1 MNFLNKILYIT
12 PNTFKYRII
21 VYLILLLFGVL
32 FELVSVG
39 LVLPVIGS
47 LVAAETVILG
57 LDFSIFFEKLNL
69 LTQYDLVITVL
80 GLLFFCIFFEDSVF
94 FIFSLV

>member
-57 LDFSIFFEKLNL
+57 LDFSIFF
-69 LTQYDLVITVL
+69 
-80 GLLFFCIFFEDSVF
+80 
-94 FIFSLV
+94 